1 MLNHPVSTKVS
12 CRKCGQQFPDDIMV
26 QIRNSVYCESCANM
40 IAESRNRRTILIISV
55 VGVIGVLAIVI
66 GAFAWIY
73 QKNKWDYDH
82 RTEILML
89 KVQAET
95 AQSRG
100 LVKDAGLA
108 YEALIRIV
116 DGHIAQTTELST
128 AISQARS
135 AFDLI
140 ELDYHKVLAQEAEAK
155 RIADEKARKDK
166 EEQERLA
173 LLERDRQE
181 KIVRE
186 AREAEERERQMG
198 TIHGNLQVTLSSGQT
213 LPLAGTEVLLL
224 PEYIPI
230 KKEDYKWQLAVVL
243 PKITVD
249 RLKKSQKEE
258 DQRSYQVW
266 QSSVLNGIEAAERAG
281 RAETTTVAFWSYMKI
296 AGDPRLLI
304 NVASGRQSYNPAEVI
319 EDEEFWKILR
329 EKAIANAT
337 TDRDGHFGDFR
348 VAPGRYVVLC
358 RIYRSASGEFA
369 AWRVPFDIEP
379 RQDKAV
385 TLDGKNAVIVKV
397 ANY

>member
-12 CRKCGQQFPDDIMV
+12 CHKCGQQFHEDVMV

-55 VGVIGVLAIVI
+55 VGVMGVLAIVI
-66 GAFAWIY
+66 GAFAWMY
-73 QKNKWDYDH
+73 QKNKWDFDH

-89 KVQAET
+89 KAQAET
-95 AQSRG
+95 AQSHG
-100 LVKDAGLA
+100 FVKDAGLA
-108 YEALIRIV
+108 YEALFRIV

-140 ELDYHKVLAQEAEAK
+140 ESDYHKVLAQEAEAK

-173 LLERDRQE
+173 LVERERQE
-181 KIVRE
+181 KMVRE
-186 AREAEERERQMG
+186 AREAEERERQKG

-213 LPLAGTEVLLL
+213 WSLAGTEILLL
-224 PEYIPI
+224 PEYIPV

-249 RLKKSQKEE
+249 RLKKSQREE

-296 AGDPRLLI
+296 TGDPRLLI

-329 EKAIANAT
+329 EKAVAVAT
-337 TDRDGHFGDFR
+337 TDRDGQFGSFR